1 MNGSPRLGS
10 LDIPFHGPVNFI
22 LRANTDIE
30 DKFAVRSHTTEFF
43 GKPSPRRNGETREV
57 NVPITAGPGARESP
71 AREGRYARS
80 SRNCI
85 EPPAIRG
92 GPATFARC
100 FAGYARPAFAV
111 NEPLPAST
119 ATGLGAN
126 PGARPRRGRRGDG
139 APPGNR

>member
-30 DKFAVRSHTTEFF
+30 DKFAVRSHTTAFF
-43 GKPSPRRNGETREV
+43 GKPAPRRYGETREV

-85 EPPAIRG
+85 EPPAIRS
-92 GPATFARC
+92 GPATFAWC
-100 FAGYARPAFAV
+100 FAGIRKTRICGKRTV
-111 NEPLPAST
+111 T
-119 ATGLGAN
+119 RVHCGRCRAN
-126 PGARPRRGRRGDG
+126 PGARPRQGRRGDG

>member
-30 DKFAVRSHTTEFF
+30 DKFAVRSHTTAFF
-43 GKPSPRRNGETREV
+43 GKPAPRRYGETREV

-71 AREGRYARS
+71 AREGRYAQA

-85 EPPAIRG
+85 EPPATGAVPPRSLG
-92 GPATFARC
+92 ALP
-100 FAGYARPAFAV
+100 GYARPAFAV
-111 NEPLPAST
+111 NEPLSAST
-119 ATGLGAN
+119 AAGVGAN